1 MKILIFVL
9 LLITFLIGSCYYD
22 SNESLYPQ
30 VAAACDTSNVTY
42 SASVTRILN
51 SNCMVCHSNSQA
63 GSLGG
68 NIKLENFADVKTYA
82 TNGRLYGAIAHL
94 NGYSPMPKGASKL
107 SNCEITTI
115 KKWIDTGAPNN

>member
-9 LLITFLIGSCYYD
+9 LLITFFIESCYYD

-30 VAAACDTSNVTY
+30 IATSCDTSQVTY
-42 SASVTRILN
+42 SLSVTRILN
-51 SNCMVCHSNSQA
+51 SSCLVCHSNNQA

-68 NIKLENFADVKTYA
+68 NIKLENYADVKAYA

-94 NGYSPMPKGASKL
+94 SGYSSMPKGASKL
-107 SNCEITTI
+107 SNCEITTV